1 MLTFILYILGGLS
14 IFIGVI
20 PVILAFASPEMYVQ
34 YYGNV
39 TIDMPLMFIA
49 SGVVFFA
56 LGRILFVL
64 NDIRDELN
72 KDVS

>member
-34 YYGNV
+34 YYGNIS
-39 TIDMPLMFIA
+39 IDTALMFIA
-49 SGVVFFA
+49 SGVVFFT

-64 NDIRDELN
+64 NDIKDELK
-72 KDVS
+72 KDV

>member
-39 TIDMPLMFIA
+39 SIDTALMFIV
-49 SGVVFFA
+49 SGVVFFT

-64 NDIRDELN
+64 NDIKDELK
-72 KDVS
+72 KDV